1 MMIHKITAILLFT
14 FLSSITLSAK
24 PVLTKS
30 KYLIAAL
37 SEEATGTVSPG
48 TTEYPLVYYPDRNTE
63 SALETDYWI
72 IEEQGNDR
80 YAFRN
85 ASSLKYIRYD
95 DSAVERTAL
104 VLADDLPGDQSAL
117 FTLELK
123 KLGNLSY
130 YIIRTVNNPMKVWNK
145 RPQQYESLYP
155 VGIYSGTGSN
165 NECFIFCDSDG
176 NPVVDDSADDSSL
189 LPGIGKTLGAFQHD
203 ADSILFDS
211 KTPVVDT
218 QQKEFYLTVPESQ
231 IDQMISMNVRFK
243 LKNTSHSLF
252 IDNKPV
258 VSGGKFDFG
267 TVSATD
273 SRTIEIR
280 NGSTVVASGTLY
292 FTCLPLV
299 QIYTESTIGSVY
311 NLSKLSV
318 TEPEKPDAAE
328 VVFMNIKT
336 RGAYAS
342 ILPKKAYAVKLKEP
356 NGSTSMDRSFFG
368 LRDDNNWILDA
379 AHVDPSRMRNRVS
392 TDLWNDFA
400 VKPYFY
406 ESEPKLVNGTRGRFV
421 EVFLNDAW
429 HGLYCMTEKLDRKQ
443 LKLKKM
449 ESAGN
454 PPSIT
459 QRGGL
464 YKASSW
470 TTATFLGNNWW
481 GGSLHPMSVSYDNN
495 SETWN
500 GFEVKYPDLGDGEP
514 VDWKPLLDAIT
525 LSSYLTGDADFQSKV
540 ATYFDLPVFLDYYLF
555 IELILASDNQGKN
568 AYFSVYNQKK
578 SPMITISPWD
588 LDGTWGRRWDGTS
601 TVTGP
606 EQDFDTF
613 LSTHE
618 HAQNNLYL
626 RLKALNYDNYNDKL
640 KERYHELRDSL
651 FSYENLMER
660 FERYHDLFVKSGAA
674 VREQNKW
681 SGGDFA
687 NEIQFLSS
695 WIQKRLAY
703 LDNQYLGGPY
713 TSIENKMQPD
723 RLLIPSPVQNVLT
736 ISNLNAGDKVELIS
750 LQGSVITFMQATGA
764 EVSVDMSRYASGV
777 YFVKVGGNVA
787 KIVKR

>member
-1 MMIHKITAILLFT
+1 MMIHKITAIILVA
-14 FLSSITLSAK
+14 FLSSLNLSAK

-37 SEEATGTVSPG
+37 SDGATGTVSPG
-48 TTEYPLVYYPDRNTE
+48 TPEYPLVYYPDRNTE
-63 SALETDYWI
+63 TALETDYWI

-80 YAFRN
+80 YSFRN
-85 ASSLKYIRYD
+85 ASSLKYICYD
-95 DSAVERTAL
+95 ASASVDRTAL
-104 VLADDLPGDQSAL
+104 VLADGLPDDQSAL

-123 KLGNLSY
+123 KMGNLSY
-130 YIIRTVNNPMKVWNK
+130 YIIRTVNNSVKVWNK
-145 RPQQYESLYP
+145 RPQQYDSLYP
-155 VGIYSGTGSN
+155 VGIYNGTGSN

-176 NPVVDDSADDSSL
+176 NPVVDDSDIGLL
-189 LPGIGKTLGAFQHD
+189 LPEIGKTLGAFQHY

-218 QQKEFYLTVPESQ
+218 QKKEFYLTIPELQ
-231 IDQMISMNVRFK
+231 IGKMISMNVRFK
-243 LKNTSHSLF
+243 LKNTNHSLF

-267 TVSATD
+267 TVWAND

-280 NGSTVVASGTLY
+280 NGSSVVASGTLY

-299 QIYTESTIGSVY
+299 QIYTESVIGSVY

-342 ILPKKAYAVKLKEP
+342 GLPKKAYAVKLKEP
-356 NGSTSMDRSFFG
+356 DGATSMDRSFFG

-379 AHVDPSRMRNRVS
+379 MYIDPARMRNRVS

-406 ESEPKLVNGTRGRFV
+406 DSEPKLVNGTRGKFV

-449 ESAGN
+449 ETSDN
-454 PPSIT
+454 PSSVT

-470 TTATFLGNNWW
+470 TTATFFGNDFW
-481 GGSLHPMSVSYDNN
+481 GGSSHPMSVIYNNN

-500 GFEVKYPDLGDGEP
+500 GFEVKYPDWGDGEP
-514 VDWKPLLDAIT
+514 VDWKPLVDAIT
-525 LSSYLTGDADFQSKV
+525 VSSCLTGDAAFKSNV
-540 ATYFDLPVFLDYYLF
+540 ATCFDLPVFLDYYLF
-555 IELILASDNQGKN
+555 IELMLASDNQGKN
-568 AYFSVYNQKK
+568 TYLSVYNQKK
-578 SPMITISPWD
+578 SPMITVSPWD
-588 LDGTWGRRWDGTS
+588 LDGTWGRRWNGTS
-601 TVTGP
+601 ETTGA

-613 LSTHE
+613 LSRYE
-618 HAQNNLYL
+618 HAQNNLFL
-626 RLKALNYDNYNDKL
+626 RLKALNYDNYNNKL
-640 KERYHELRDSL
+640 KERYRELRDSL
-651 FSYENLMER
+651 FSYESLMGR
-660 FERYHDLFVKSGAA
+660 FERYYDLFVKSGAA
-674 VREQNKW
+674 AREQDRW
-681 SGGDFA
+681 PVGDIA
-687 NEIQFLSS
+687 DEIQFLSS
-695 WIQKRLAY
+695 WIQKRIAY

-713 TSIENKMQPD
+713 TSIGSKIQPN
-723 RLLIPSPVQNVLT
+723 RMLTPNPVRNFLA
-736 ISNLNAGDKVELIS
+736 ISNLNAGDRVEVIS
-750 LQGSVITFMQATGA
+750 PQGSAITLMQATGA
-764 EVSVDMSRYASGV
+764 EVSIDMSRYAPGV
-777 YFVKVGGNVA
+777 YFVKIGGNVS
-787 KIVKR
+787 KIMKK